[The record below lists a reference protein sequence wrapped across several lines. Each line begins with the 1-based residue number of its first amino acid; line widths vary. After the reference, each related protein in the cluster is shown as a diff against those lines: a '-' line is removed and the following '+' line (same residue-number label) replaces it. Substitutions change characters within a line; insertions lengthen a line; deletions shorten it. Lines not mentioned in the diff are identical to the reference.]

1 MLGRAPCLFREPS
14 RWEGLDGSRGP
25 KSDSHRKAQK
35 VPMGEGS
42 VPLKRV
48 LNLLQ
53 CAKFS
58 AMEPGLQP
66 SLSGTFS
73 KQALPIVSVAI

>member
-1 MLGRAPCLFREPS
+1 MLGRAPCLFTEPG

-42 VPLKRV
+42 VPLKTV
-48 LNLLQ
+48 LTPLQ
-53 CAKFS
+53 CAKSS
-58 AMEPGLQP
+58 AMEPDLRP
-66 SLSGTFS
+66 SVSGTFS
-73 KQALPIVSVAI
+73 KQALPIASVAI